1 MMIDLEDMRVFVE
14 VVEHGGFSRAAAS
27 LGVSKSVVSRRIA
40 AMEQDL
46 GARLLR
52 RTTRG
57 MSPTEAGLEFK
68 ARAERILAD
77 YAQAREAVARES
89 GQMVGRLRISA
100 PLSFGTR
107 HVAPVLAAMAAR
119 HPGLEI
125 DASFSDRIV
134 DLIGERYDAAIR
146 IGALRDSSLVARRVA
161 SVRAHLVA
169 SPTYLE
175 QHGRPVTPAELA
187 RHECLIYS
195 GSISSEWSLRSGRR
209 TIAVRPAGRLRSD
222 NGDTLVQ
229 WAVMGLG
236 IANCPSFLVSEELE
250 NGRLETVLEDYASPE
265 YGVYVVRP
273 PGADVPA
280 KVRALSDQMADH
292 FGRIGGV

>member
-1 MMIDLEDMRVFVE
+1 MTDLEDMRLFVE
-14 VVEHGGFSRAAAS
+14 VAEQGGFSRAAAT
-27 LGVSKSVVSRRIA
+27 LGISKSIVSRRVA
-40 AMEQDL
+40 AMEEDL
-46 GARLLR
+46 GAQLFR

-77 YAQAREAVARES
+77 YAEAREAVARES
-89 GQMVGRLRISA
+89 GQMVGRLRVSA
-100 PLSFGTR
+100 PLSFGMR

-125 DASFSDRIV
+125 DVSFSDRMV
-134 DLIGERYDAAIR
+134 DLIGERYDAAVR
-146 IGALRDSSLVARRVA
+146 IGSLRDSSLVARRVA

-175 QHGRPVTPAELA
+175 RHGRPMTPADLA

-195 GSISSEWSLRSGRR
+195 GSVSPEWSLRSGRR
-209 TIAVRPAGRLRSD
+209 TITIRPAGRLRSD

-236 IANCPSFLVSEELE
+236 ITNSPSFLVSDELE
-250 NGRLETVLEDYASPE
+250 SGKLESVLEDFATPE

-273 PGADVPA
+273 PGAEVPA
-280 KVRALSDQMADH
+280 KVRALSDEMADH
-292 FGRIGGV
+292 FGRVGGL